1 MHIAVPFTRHALD
14 AHLFLSH
21 LAADMLG
28 VLNHPLA
35 DRHLLLDHR
44 PLLHEDLLLPYRD
57 ADLLAGPDVGVGDGR
72 AVRGMPLDDDLLP
85 LHRDFDRA
93 VLGDHLLADP
103 DRAHLDELLVDLEL
117 LLAELNPRALA
128 GPGGR
133 GTRVRPGGRAARC
146 RGGALRGGGVHVH
159 GSVTAKGGRGLGDR
173 RLVLD
178 RPNSRFGLRVKRLAE
193 FSQPLGTVFQ
203 LPLLHVLDL
212 IGPPPADR
220 GCRRPGP
227 LVNPQAKRLLLN
239 LHRKLNGLA
248 IHGNILAIDSKSLKE
263 HVSSLLH
270 T

>member
-1 MHIAVPFTRHALD
+1 
-14 AHLFLSH
+14 
-21 LAADMLG
+21 MLG

-117 LLAELNPRALA
+117 LLAELNPRPSPVRGAVAPVSALA
-128 GPGGR
+128 G
-133 GTRVRPGGRAARC
+133 AARC
-146 RGGALRGGGVHVH
+146 RGGALRGGGVQVH

-178 RPNSRFGLRVKRLAE
+178 RPNSRFGLRVKRFAE

-248 IHGNILAIDSKSLKE
+248 IHGSILAIDSKSLKE